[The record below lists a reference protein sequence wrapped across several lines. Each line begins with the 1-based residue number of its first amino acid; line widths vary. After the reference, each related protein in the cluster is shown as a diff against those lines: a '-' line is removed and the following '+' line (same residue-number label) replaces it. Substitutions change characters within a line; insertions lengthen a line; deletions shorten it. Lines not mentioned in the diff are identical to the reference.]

1 MDPSED
7 LWLNNYFQNDGH
19 ELPTIVALNH
29 IVHITFE
36 FVNRV
41 EQNLIFIAE
50 LIIYVYANMNSS
62 SLKKLYNQYY

>member
-7 LWLNNYFQNDGH
+7 LWLYNYFQNDGH
-19 ELPTIVALNH
+19 ELPNIVALNH

-41 EQNLIFIAE
+41 EQNLILIAE
-50 LIIYVYANMNSS
+50 RIIYVYANMISS
-62 SLKKLYNQYY
+62 SLKKLYHQYY